1 MSLEPG
7 IGGTHGLR
15 QICEDLQL
23 KCTAAVLNHLCY
35 LAIGHL
41 HVVQTKSLIG
51 TRNWWHSSWEPGI
64 GVTSKHGLSNQ
75 FNSIGT
81 AKSAPWSW
89 PEGLNGQDGPR
100 IWRFEMRKSG
110 CGYLNLMW
118 LLKLDA
124 PELQHPGL
132 HWRVQWFSTI
142 CATWPLVIYI

>member
-7 IGGTHGLR
+7 IGGTHGLL

-81 AKSAPWSW
+81 AKSAPGVDLKVSMAKTAPGFDDLKWWMW
-89 PEGLNGQDGPR
+89 P
-100 IWRFEMRKSG
+100 
-110 CGYLNLMW
+110 
-118 LLKLDA
+118 LKLD
-124 PELQHPGL
+124 
-132 HWRVQWFSTI
+132 V
-142 CATWPLVIYI
+142 AT